1 MAYDRKIVIEFDQD
15 LTNTFSDLSYSVC
28 DGYNIAPI
36 GTAFGSSQHST
47 TYAYANIKDRS
58 TSTYWRSSSTTAP
71 QWVGVDLGST
81 KKIGRMKVYL
91 ASYPP
96 NAFILQGSDDGT
108 TYTDVYSGNFTN
120 TTGWQTFDFTPAD
133 YRYWRIYC
141 TSKWSSYYYIYE
153 VELYEAVLQGN
164 TGGFTVTQVEKQA
177 DVTTTTNLDVH
188 SVEKIASNKIQLNI
202 CPYSRI
208 KTDQPITVAYDQPS
222 GSLAGAGG
230 VVVSFSLTF
239 TPTNIVNA
247 PHSWNKEHLSAGVS
261 GLDVHVHQV
270 NHLYGYETEHLSA
283 GLSNL
288 SIVVTFVGTQNP

>member
-15 LTNTFSDLSYSVC
+15 LTNTFSDLTYQAGDFPV
-28 DGYNIAPI
+28 Y
-36 GTAFGSSQHST
+36 GTTFFGSSLYSGS
-47 TYAYANIKDRS
+47 AYGNAFDRNIGD
-58 TSTYWRSSSTTAP
+58 YWRSNITTMP
-71 QWVGVDLGST
+71 QWVGMDLGSL
-81 KKIGRMKVYL
+81 KKIGRLRVYL
-91 ASYPP
+91 SSYPP
-96 NAFILQGSDDGT
+96 NAFILQGSNDGAN
-108 TYTDVYSGNFTN
+108 YNDVYSGNFVN
-120 TTGWQTFDFTPAD
+120 ATGWQVFDFTYAE
-133 YRYWRIYC
+133 YRYWRVYY
-141 TSKWSSYYYIYE
+141 TSIHSSRCYIYE
-153 VELYEAVLQGN
+153 VELYEAVLKGN
-164 TGGFTVTQVEKQA
+164 QSGFTVTQVEKQA
-177 DVTTTTNLDVH
+177 DVTATTNLDVH
-188 SVEKIASNKIQLNI
+188 SVEKIARNKIQLNI

-222 GSLAGAGG
+222 GSLAGVGG
-230 VVVSFSLTF
+230 VVVDFTLTF